1 MLKRTVAVITRKGE
15 VITRKEAVPELK
27 ENEVLI
33 KVMVSLISPGTEMN
47 KPRDR
52 RVKPDGED
60 EVFGYANAGEVMKVN
75 GDSRGLKAGMRVV
88 AMGTGYAIHGNYA
101 VVPINLVM
109 PIPEDVSYEEAV
121 FAHLGIT
128 AMQGVRRAEPA
139 LGSYGIVLG
148 QGIVGNLAA
157 QLFQLAGA
165 RVITWEGV
173 AARLRIAKKCGVKN
187 QVNFKTTDAVAAT
200 QAFCAPY
207 GADFAMLAFGG
218 NATKALDQA
227 KLCMKVSQDGHAM
240 GNIVLIGGCKVEV
253 GGGAWSGN
261 LDFRASSR
269 TGAGYHDAAWEHG
282 RDYPAVFCEYNTRRN
297 MHEFLTLLSEKRV
310 KVAPMITHRMP
321 LAEVGTAADLLLE
334 HPDQALGMIL
344 EMKH

>member
-1 MLKRTVAVITRKGE
+1 MLKRTVAVITRQGE
-15 VITRKEAVPELK
+15 VVTRQEAVPELK
-27 ENEVLI
+27 ENEVLV
-33 KVMVSLISPGTEMN
+33 KVALSLISPGTEMN
-47 KPRDR
+47 KPRER
-52 RVKPDGED
+52 RMKPDGAD
-60 EVFGYANAGEVMKVN
+60 EVFGYANVGEVMRIN
-75 GDSRGLKAGMRVV
+75 GEPRGLKHGMRVA

-109 PIPEDVSYEEAV
+109 PIPEEVTDEEAV

-128 AMQGVRRAEPA
+128 AMQGVRRAEPQ

-173 AARLRIAKKCGVKN
+173 ERRLRIAHRCGIHNCLNINNV
-187 QVNFKTTDAVAAT
+187 DAVKKT
-200 QAFCAPY
+200 REFCAPY

-227 KLCMKVSQDGHAM
+227 KQCMKVSQDGHAM

-269 TGAGYHDAAWEHG
+269 TGAGYHDTAWEHG
-282 RDYPAVFCEYNTRRN
+282 QDYPSVFCEFTTRRN
-297 MHEFLTLLSEKRV
+297 FHEFLTLLAERRV
-310 KVAPMITHRMP
+310 KVKPMITHRLP
-321 LAEVGTAADLLLE
+321 LAEVAAAADLLLE
-334 HPDQALGMIL
+334 HPDQALGVVL